1 MAYIGNSPDLNESVD
16 TAQLKSPLTGDLG
29 LGADA
34 DGTDRI
40 LTFGHSTLKSVIGID
55 DSADIFAI
63 NTDDAFEAANDLE
76 IDTSGN
82 VTISNGTLTI
92 NADDTGADVR
102 FYSATTNEGLLY
114 DASEDELGL
123 LLTTKLKFH
132 DIGGGEEIYA
142 SGDGALVMN
151 SGTSLT
157 VTTPDMTLTS
167 ATASKPILHITNTHD
182 LTTSGE
188 LRFNKDSTGDDNDV
202 MGLISFYGTDS
213 SDNTHERLAYMDA
226 IVTDSAHASEAASM
240 RFYVAENDATLTQGL
255 AIAGQADADGEID
268 VTIGAGAASTCTVAG
283 GLTVTSDIST
293 LDDKG
298 LALGTGNDFW
308 FGTSNNEAY
317 VHIYKGDF
325 GVAGNEGH
333 IGFNVGDGSY
343 STIYIY
349 GGQGGNAELALFA
362 DQLDDASDYNV
373 IVGEHDGTGMIFGNY
388 ADSVWDFEF
397 RIADDAVTSEH
408 TISVATVD
416 YAEFFEWK
424 TYLEDDDEVKALY
437 GMTVVLDGDKVRIA
451 EVGEEADVLGVVR
464 PSSTSSV
471 VGGDGMNWSGKH
483 IENVW
488 GEEEREPYV
497 SVNWHILNEKGASVK
512 HYNFMKDKIPQYE
525 LIDSPN
531 QDIPNHH
538 LLDSNF
544 KRDEDGNK
552 IPLVVPSTPEEKLA
566 HNYTEGTE
574 HRVSGKP
581 NTRRIYNPE
590 YDPEQKYI
598 NRRNRRTEWCIV
610 GLLGQVQIRD
620 TAVIPDHW
628 KKMKNLESGI
638 DMYYIK

>member
-76 IDTSGN
+76 IDASGN

-283 GLTVTSDIST
+283 DLTVT
-293 LDDKG
+293 G
-298 LALGTGNDFW
+298 
-308 FGTSNNEAY
+308 
-317 VHIYKGDF
+317 
-325 GVAGNEGH
+325 
-333 IGFNVGDGSY
+333 IG
-343 STIYIY
+343 
-349 GGQGGNAELALFA
+349 GGITEA
-362 DQLDDASDYNV
+362 DQWRLDTSFDGDLTPIHVNLERNDTNFDK
-373 IVGEHDGTGMIFGNY
+373 IGTGMSESSGIFSFPSTGIWQVTWHNQQLST
-388 ADSVWDFEF
+388 AATAIMWSNIRCTVNDS
-397 RIADDAVTSEH
+397 
-408 TISVATVD
+408 D
-416 YAEFFEWK
+416 YANCA
-424 TYLEDDDEVKALY
+424 TMA
-437 GMTVVLDGDKVRIA
+437 
-451 EVGEEADVLGVVR
+451 
-464 PSSTSSV
+464 SSV
-471 VGGDGMNWSGKH
+471 SQGGPAYQGSANTLIFDVTNVSTHKVQFGIGVDGSNQTTRGNSGTNMNTFTF
-483 IENVW
+483 I
-488 GEEEREPYV
+488 R
-497 SVNWHILNEKGASVK
+497 L
-512 HYNFMKDKIPQYE
+512 
-525 LIDSPN
+525 
-531 QDIPNHH
+531 
-538 LLDSNF
+538 
-544 KRDEDGNK
+544 GN
-552 IPLVVPSTPEEKLA
+552 T
-566 HNYTEGTE
+566 
-574 HRVSGKP
+574 
-581 NTRRIYNPE
+581 
-590 YDPEQKYI
+590 
-598 NRRNRRTEWCIV
+598 
-610 GLLGQVQIRD
+610 
-620 TAVIPDHW
+620 
-628 KKMKNLESGI
+628 
-638 DMYYIK
+638 